1 MLEPYFFV
9 LLVPGIPLVLF
20 TYYLLYNLCQCCY
33 HRVFSNCLVCVPY
46 PKVHIVRLHNEPSD
60 IYIQYQLL
68 HITSPYPKYHIIDTR
83 LMTHS
88 QIYSR
93 LQSAFY
99 NQRSQI
105 VLLGYFT
112 KVEEY
117 EIWKQLS
124 LRRDYSYVVSVINGN
139 DDQ

>member
-46 PKVHIVRLHNEPSD
+46 PKVHIVRLHNEPSAT
-60 IYIQYQLL
+60 YIQYLLL
-68 HITSPYPKYHIIDTR
+68 HITSPYPKYHLIDTR
-83 LMTHS
+83 HMTHS
-88 QIYSR
+88 QIYTR

-99 NQRSQI
+99 KQCSQI
-105 VLLGYFT
+105 VLLGHFT
-112 KVEEY
+112 KIEEY

-124 LRRDYSYVVSVINGN
+124 LHHDYSYVVSVIDGN
-139 DDQ
+139 NDQ